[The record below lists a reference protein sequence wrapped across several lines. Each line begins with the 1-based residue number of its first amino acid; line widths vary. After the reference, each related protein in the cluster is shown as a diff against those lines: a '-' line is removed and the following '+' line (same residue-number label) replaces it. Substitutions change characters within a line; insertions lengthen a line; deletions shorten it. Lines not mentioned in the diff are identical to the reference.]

1 MKIYAP
7 NITERVKY
15 AIDLVLKQVC
25 LFDYE
30 YVSKE
35 AIKTSD
41 IVVNYSGEHIESSFQ
56 VHPHGLL
63 FENDIKKFDVSFE
76 YGGKE
81 KVKLFTTE
89 FDDLGFDIFSA
100 SFFLATRFEEY
111 WKFESDNHDRY
122 TSKNS
127 LASKLGY
134 LHLPLINIWG
144 EVLKEKLKSHFERL
158 ELRKRSFKIINTID
172 VDNAWA
178 YLNKGTLRASG
189 AMAKAGMQLKLSE
202 IGDRAKVLS
211 SGKNDPYD
219 TYDYLKKVQDE
230 IGVESIYFFLLGD
243 RGEFDKNVPHTSIA
257 LQLMI
262 NQISM
267 YATIGIHP
275 SYGSYLNPKQLATE
289 IERLNSITDNEVSL
303 SRKHFLKLNIP
314 ETYRNLERAGITND
328 YSMGY
333 ADNIGFR
340 ASICSPYTFFDLL
353 QNKVLNLTIHPFA
366 YMDGTLN
373 EYLGLSIEDAKEKVA
388 SLKQQVKEVGGVFIG
403 IWHNETVNDIGIW
416 KGWRTVY
423 EGAINEN

>member
-7 NITERVKY
+7 NITERIKY
-15 AIDLVLKQVC
+15 AMDLVLKQVC

-35 AIKTSD
+35 EMIPGD
-41 IVVNYSGEHIESSFQ
+41 VLINYSGEFIESSFQ

-63 FENDIKKFDVSFE
+63 FENEIKKFDVSFK

-81 KVKLFTTE
+81 KLKLFTTE
-89 FDDLGFDIFSA
+89 FDDLGFDVFSA

-111 WKFESDNHDRY
+111 WKYTSDKHDRY
-122 TSKNS
+122 TSNIS

-158 ELRKRSFKIINTID
+158 ELRKHTFKIINTID

-189 AMAKAGMQLKLSE
+189 ALAKAGIQLKLSE

-219 TYDYLKKVQDE
+219 TYDYLKKVQAE
-230 IGVESIYFFLLGD
+230 KGVESMYFFLLGD
-243 RGEFDKNVPHTSIA
+243 RGEFDKNVPYTSLA
-257 LQLMI
+257 LQRMI
-262 NQISM
+262 NQISR

-275 SYGSYLNPKQLATE
+275 SYGSYLNPKQLEKE
-289 IERLNSITDNEVSL
+289 IERLNSITDNEVNQ

-314 ETYRNLERAGITND
+314 GTYRNLERAGITND

-340 ASICSPYTFFDLL
+340 ASICTPYTFFDIL

-403 IWHNETVNDIGIW
+403 IWHNETVTDKGIW
-416 KGWRTVY
+416 KGWRAVY
-423 EGAINEN
+423 EDAIT

>member
-7 NITERVKY
+7 NTTERVKY

-35 AIKTSD
+35 EIKASD
-41 IVVNYSGEHIESSFQ
+41 IVVNYSGEHIESCFQ

-63 FENDIKKFDVSFE
+63 FEDDIKKFDVTFE

-111 WKFESDNHDRY
+111 WKFEPDNHDRY
-122 TSKNS
+122 TSKSS

-134 LHLPLINIWG
+134 LHLPLINIWA
-144 EVLKEKLKSHFERL
+144 EVLKEKLKSRFPGL
-158 ELRKRSFKIINTID
+158 KIKYPSFKVINTID
-172 VDNAWA
+172 IDNAWA
-178 YLNKGTLRASG
+178 YLNKGALRASG
-189 AMAKAGMQLKLSE
+189 ALAKAGAQLKLSE
-202 IGDRAKVLS
+202 MGDRAKVLS

-219 TYDYLKKVQDE
+219 TYDYLKKVQDDKG
-230 IGVESIYFFLLGD
+230 IKSIYFFLLGD
-243 RGEFDKNVPHTSIA
+243 RGEFDKNVPHTSKE
-257 LQLMI
+257 LQRMI
-262 NQISM
+262 NQVST

-275 SYGSYLNPKQLATE
+275 SYGSYLNPKQLEKE
-289 IERLNSITDNEVSL
+289 IGRLNLITDNEVSL
-303 SRKHFLKLNIP
+303 SRKHFLKLSIP
-314 ETYRNLERAGITND
+314 ETYRNLEKAGITND

-340 ASICSPYTFFDLL
+340 ASICTPYTFFDVL
-353 QNKVLNLTIHPFA
+353 QNKDLNIKVHPFA

-373 EYLGLSIEDAKEKVA
+373 EYLGLSIADAKEKVA

-403 IWHNETVNDIGIW
+403 IWHNETVNDKGIW
-416 KGWRTVY
+416 KGWREVY
-423 EGAINEN
+423 EMGLDS

>member
-7 NITERVKY
+7 NTTERVKY

-35 AIKTSD
+35 EIKTSD

-63 FENDIKKFDVSFE
+63 FENDIKKFDVTFE

-89 FDDLGFDIFSA
+89 FDDLGFDVFSA

-111 WKFESDNHDRY
+111 WKFEPDQHDRY
-122 TSKNS
+122 TSKSS
-127 LASKLGY
+127 LASNLGY

-144 EVLKEKLKSHFERL
+144 EVLKEKLKSHFE
-158 ELRKRSFKIINTID
+158 ELKLSKHSFKVINTID

-178 YLNKGTLRASG
+178 YLNKGALRASG
-189 AMAKAGMQLKLSE
+189 ALAKAGMQLKLSE
-202 IGDRAKVLS
+202 IGDRVKVLS

-219 TYDYLKKVQDE
+219 TYAYLKKVQDDKG
-230 IGVESIYFFLLGD
+230 IESIYFFLLGD
-243 RGEFDKNVPHTSIA
+243 RGEFDKNVPHTSKE
-257 LQLMI
+257 LHRMI
-262 NQISM
+262 NEISA
-267 YATIGIHP
+267 YAKIGIHP
-275 SYGSYLNPKQLATE
+275 SYGSYLNPKQLEKE

-314 ETYRNLERAGITND
+314 ETYRNLEKAGITND

-333 ADNIGFR
+333 ADNVGFR
-340 ASICSPYTFFDLL
+340 ASICTPYIFFDVL
-353 QNKVLNLTIHPFA
+353 QNKVINLTIHPFA

-373 EYLGLSIEDAKEKVA
+373 QYLGLSIENAKEKVA
-388 SLKQQVKEVGGVFIG
+388 SLKRQVKEVGGVFIG
-403 IWHNETVNDIGIW
+403 VWHNETVNDKGIW
-416 KGWRTVY
+416 KGWREVY
-423 EGAINEN
+423 EVGMDS